1 MTGRK
6 VQTLLQVLQA
16 KGLEHWHDVVL
27 DFAARFDGW
36 RAHYLADETLSPD
49 FLPFEQVIAAV
60 QSLPNVQQVSD
71 ITSMHP
77 VKPYS
82 WQDLALA
89 NALATTE
96 MTGWHSRYLDGY
108 PNVWN
113 PLNSAFLAFHR
124 PGTKVQTWLDDKSMW
139 TPSVIRSWLLGRLAE
154 HQARSG
160 PGHFDVPQPPRR
172 DQH

>member
-6 VQTLLQVLQA
+6 VQTLLEVLQA

-27 DFAARFDGW
+27 EFASRFDGW

-49 FLPFEQVIAAV
+49 CLPIEQVIAAV
-60 QSLPNVQQVSD
+60 RTLPNVPEPRHDS
-71 ITSMHP
+71 P
-77 VKPYS
+77 VPTCRPYS
-82 WQDLALA
+82 WLDLALA
-89 NALATTE
+89 NALANTE
-96 MTGWHSRYLDGY
+96 MTGWHSMRVEGY

-113 PLNSAFLAFHR
+113 PLDTAFLAFHR
-124 PGTKVQTWLDDKSMW
+124 PGTKVQTWFDDKTMW

-154 HQARSG
+154 HQAQSG
-160 PGHFDVPQPPRR
+160 PFYLPPPGR